1 MIAKAKTKS
10 ILKMNLN
17 KSMIAERFMLMNLK
31 SYLVIAFSLSLVS
44 IICFS
49 LISLLISDQKI
60 IQFDHEII
68 NVIQES
74 ESIFLTKVM
83 KVFTW
88 IGSAPFVIGL
98 SIFLIF
104 FLYRVLY
111 HRFELIL
118 FVAAITGSAIL
129 NGFLKQLFQR
139 TRPDL
144 HRLIDIEGY
153 SFPSGHAMNA
163 FTVYSIISFL
173 LWRHISSKL
182 GRSILIFV
190 SIVMILAIGI
200 SRIYLG
206 VHYPSDIIGG
216 YFASGFWI
224 TTAILF
230 YQYYQEKRY
239 NKKHKR
245 EKEIA

>member
-1 MIAKAKTKS
+1 MNI
-10 ILKMNLN
+10 KMY
-17 KSMIAERFMLMNLK
+17 LM
-31 SYLVIAFSLSLVS
+31 IAFSLSLVS

-60 IQFDHEII
+60 LQFDQTVI
-68 NVIQES
+68 NMVQGS

-83 KVFTW
+83 KFFTW
-88 IGSAPFVIGL
+88 IGSAPFVIAL
-98 SIFLIF
+98 SIFLLF
-104 FLYRVLY
+104 FLYKVLH

-118 FVAAITGSAIL
+118 FIAAVSGSAIL
-129 NGFLKQLFQR
+129 NGILKQLFQR

-173 LWRHISSKL
+173 LWRHISKRL
-182 GRSILIFV
+182 GRTILIFV
-190 SIVMILAIGI
+190 SMVMILAIGI

-224 TTAILF
+224 TTAIMVF
-230 YQYYQEKRY
+230 QYYQEKRY
-239 NKKHKR
+239 NKQQQRK
-245 EKEIA
+245 KEIA